1 MTQTNQSTGAR
12 ERLEVEVR
20 KVTAADATRLTA
32 VLARSFDDDPVAN
45 WFVAQDKSRAR
56 RIYDFMDVSLTKMT
70 LPHGECYTTPDLQGG
85 ALWTPPGKWKLGMLQ
100 QLMLIP
106 AMVKSTTW
114 KRIPKVMSGISAL
127 EKRHPHEPHY
137 YLMVLGTEP
146 NLQGRGI
153 GGQLM
158 APVLARCDQERV
170 PAYLESSKEKNLPLY
185 ERNGFKVTEEFLI
198 PDGGPK
204 LWLMWRDPK

>member
-1 MTQTNQSTGAR
+1 MTQTNQSTGTR

-20 KVTAADATRLTA
+20 KVTAADAPRLTA

-45 WFVAQDKSRAR
+45 WFVAQDKRRAR
-56 RIYDFMDVSLTKMT
+56 RIYDFMGVSLTKMT

-85 ALWTPPGKWKLGMLQ
+85 ALWTPPGKWKLGVLQ

-106 AMVKSTTW
+106 AIAKSTGW
-114 KRIPKVMSGISAL
+114 KRIPKVMAGINAV
-127 EKRHPHEPHY
+127 EKKHPGEPHY

-146 NLQGRGI
+146 ELQGRGI
-153 GGQLM
+153 GSQLM

-185 ERNGFKVTEEFLI
+185 ERNGFKVTEEFVI